1 MVGNLIQIMS
11 HLPFLPGFIN
21 LASYF
26 LLCSTLVNYTYMPKF
41 SCTIFISTT
50 SFCKDFIYLFLEK
63 GREGERKSEK
73 PQCVVDSYVRAPYWG
88 PGLQT
93 RYVPWLGIEPVILC
107 FTVQHST
114 HWATP
119 ANAIITTSY
128 NSSPTTVYVVC
139 TYIYQY
145 IIILQVYIW
154 MKRFLSCF

>member
-73 PQCVVDSYVRAPYWG
+73 QQCVVDSCMPPTGDLACK
-88 PGLQT
+88 PGMCPDWELNQ
-93 RYVPWLGIEPVILC
+93 
-107 FTVQHST
+107 
-114 HWATP
+114 
-119 ANAIITTSY
+119 
-128 NSSPTTVYVVC
+128 
-139 TYIYQY
+139 
-145 IIILQVYIW
+145 
-154 MKRFLSCF
+154 